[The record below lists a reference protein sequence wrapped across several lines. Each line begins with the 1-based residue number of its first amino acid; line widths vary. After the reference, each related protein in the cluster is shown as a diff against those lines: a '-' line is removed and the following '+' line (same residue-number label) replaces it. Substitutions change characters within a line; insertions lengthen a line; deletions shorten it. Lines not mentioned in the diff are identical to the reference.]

1 MRKYTEIALTLGVLL
16 FVSVLPAQAWRGH
29 GRHGGLS
36 VAIVP
41 QLVLPVMPSWRPYV
55 YPPAVVVPAPP
66 VYVQPAP
73 RRRTGTIATLPRAII
88 HTSKS
93 ALADGGRSI
102 RRRHNHNRR

>member
-73 RRRTGTIATLPRAII
+73 PGYYPYVQECP
-88 HTSKS
+88 
-93 ALADGGRSI
+93 GGWRQANPSSPQPQ
-102 RRRHNHNRR
+102 